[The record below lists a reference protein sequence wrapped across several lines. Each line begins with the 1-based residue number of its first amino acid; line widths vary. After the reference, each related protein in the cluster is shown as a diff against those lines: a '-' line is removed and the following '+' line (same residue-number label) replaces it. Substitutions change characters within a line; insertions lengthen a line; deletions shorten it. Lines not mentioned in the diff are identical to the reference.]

1 MRKLVVLL
9 FAVMIGFAAVPSTYA
24 APQGTIVAAL
34 KGVSPT
40 MDPHPKSNFI
50 GALCRNPRRISNKV

>member
-24 APQGTIVAAL
+24 APQGTIVAAV

-40 MDPHPKSNFI
+40 MDPHPK
-50 GALCRNPRRISNKV
+50 

>member
-34 KGVSPT
+34 RV
-40 MDPHPKSNFI
+40 FLQQWI
-50 GALCRNPRRISNKV
+50 RIQNQILLEQ